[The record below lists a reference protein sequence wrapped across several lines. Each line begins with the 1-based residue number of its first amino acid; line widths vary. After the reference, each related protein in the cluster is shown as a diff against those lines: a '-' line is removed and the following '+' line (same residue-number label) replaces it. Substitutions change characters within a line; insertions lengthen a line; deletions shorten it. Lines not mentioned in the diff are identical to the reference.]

1 MDDCYQGMKALHGLL
16 AGILCLQL
24 QDTLPKAFQSYSVF
38 EREFRFWDYI
48 FGEKYCCLDFEE
60 NTRI

>member
-1 MDDCYQGMKALHGLL
+1 MSEKLHILLAFMIKAPHVLL

-38 EREFRFWDYI
+38 EREFRF
-48 FGEKYCCLDFEE
+48 L
-60 NTRI
+60 